1 MDHSDPTISMK
12 TLAVSTAMAGA
23 LLSGCAANP
32 APRADV
38 SATQAQ
44 AALAEGR
51 VDRGIRLAEQA
62 VQADPRNAA
71 YRAMLGK
78 AYLDAG
84 RFGSAE
90 TSFSDAMALG
100 DNSPRTALSLALSLT
115 AQARYGEAA
124 ALLNDWEGQIAT
136 ADLGLALALSGQP
149 ERGIHLM
156 GNAIRGGDNTVK
168 MRQNLAYAYAVA
180 GRWREARLMAAQ
192 DVPADQVG
200 ARMAQWAEMA
210 SPDAYQVRIARLLGV
225 PAGVRDMG
233 QPTALALN
241 NSPAL
246 EQLAAEASGYAVAA
260 APQVRGELPA
270 AAASAANPAAPQAT
284 TLPEGRVAIPATAA
298 ELPSVGRP
306 APAMDVAAAD
316 AVAASQPSDFATAFA
331 TAAPTGGSLAQV
343 AQDAIRFV
351 SQPVVQATPARYGA
365 AAEQAEAPAPAATP
379 VPALAQREAAST
391 GGRQVAARTVPQQ
404 SASEDAAVAA
414 LSGATGSHLVQ
425 LGSFSSEQGARR
437 AWGIYVAR
445 YPELA
450 GHGMVITEAVVRGK
464 RYFRV
469 SAAGFDRMASRA
481 MCNAID
487 ARGGEGCISW
497 AINTPLPGA
506 LPSRREDSVRLAR
519 RD

>member
-1 MDHSDPTISMK
+1 MDKHEPTSSMMAI
-12 TLAVSTAMAGA
+12 AVSTAMAGA

-51 VDRGIRLAEQA
+51 VDRGVRLAEDA
-62 VQADPRNAA
+62 VRAEPNNAT

-90 TSFSDAMALG
+90 TSFNDAMALG
-100 DNSPRTALSLALSLT
+100 DNSPRSALSLALSLT

-156 GNAIRGGDNTVK
+156 GNAIRSGDNTVK

-200 ARMAQWAEMA
+200 ERMAQWAEMA
-210 SPDAYQVRIARLLGV
+210 SPDAYQLRIARLLGV

-241 NSPAL
+241 NNPGV
-246 EQLAAEASGYAVAA
+246 EQLAAEARAAVPA
-260 APQVRGELPA
+260 GELPA
-270 AAASAANPAAPQAT
+270 SAASAPLAMAVPQ
-284 TLPEGRVAIPATAA
+284 GRMVLPATAA
-298 ELPSVGRP
+298 ELPTVGG
-306 APAMDVAAAD
+306 AEAAAA
-316 AVAASQPSDFATAFA
+316 AVPQTDFATAFA
-331 TAAPTGGSLAQV
+331 TGAPTGGSLTQV
-343 AQDAIRFV
+343 TQHAIRFV
-351 SQPVVQATPARYGA
+351 SQPIVQGSPASASA
-365 AAEQAEAPAPAATP
+365 APQQAPSAS
-379 VPALAQREAAST
+379 LAQREAASA
-391 GGRQVAARTVPQQ
+391 GARQVAARAMPVQ
-404 SASEDAAVAA
+404 SASEDAAIEA
-414 LSGATGSHLVQ
+414 LSTADGTHLVQ

-437 AWGIYVAR
+437 AWGIYVSR

-450 GHGMVITEAVVRGK
+450 GHDMVITEAIVRGK

-469 SAAGFDRMASRA
+469 SAAGFDRRASRA

-487 ARGGEGCISW
+487 SRGGDGCISW
-497 AINTPLPGA
+497 AANAPLPGA

>member
-1 MDHSDPTISMK
+1 MDKHQPTSSMMAI
-12 TLAVSTAMAGA
+12 AVSTALAGA

-32 APRADV
+32 APRADI

-51 VDRGIRLAEQA
+51 VDRGVRLSEDA
-62 VQADPRNAA
+62 VRADPRNAA

-84 RFGSAE
+84 RFASAE
-90 TSFSDAMALG
+90 ASFNDAMTLG

-156 GNAIRGGDNTVK
+156 GNAIRGGENTPK

-180 GRWREARLMAAQ
+180 GRWREARLMAQQ

-200 ARMAQWAEMA
+200 ERMAQWAEMA
-210 SPDAYQVRIARLLGV
+210 SPEAYQLRIARLLGV

-241 NSPAL
+241 NTPGL
-246 EQLAAEASGYAVAA
+246 EQLAAEASGYVAA
-260 APQVRGELPA
+260 SGELPA
-270 AAASAANPAAPQAT
+270 APAPSAMAMGV
-284 TLPEGRVAIPATAA
+284 PEGRMAIPATAA
-298 ELPSVGRP
+298 ELSAVGRP
-306 APAMDVAAAD
+306 APAMDVAAGD
-316 AVAASQPSDFATAFA
+316 AVAASRPTDFAAAFA
-331 TAAPTGGSLAQV
+331 TTAPTGGSLAQV
-343 AQDAIRFV
+343 TQDAIRFA
-351 SQPVVQATPARYGA
+351 SQPVVQNAPVRYGA
-365 AAEQAEAPAPAATP
+365 A
-379 VPALAQREAAST
+379 
-391 GGRQVAARTVPQQ
+391 PQQ
-404 SASEDAAVAA
+404 AASEDAAVAA
-414 LSGATGSHLVQ
+414 LSRADGTHLVQ

-437 AWGIYVAR
+437 AWGIYVSR

-450 GHGMVITEAVVRGK
+450 GHDMVITEAVVRGK

-469 SAAGFDRMASRA
+469 SAAGFDRMASRS
-481 MCNAID
+481 MCSAID
-487 ARGGEGCISW
+487 ARGGDGCISW
-497 AINTPLPGA
+497 AANAPLPGA

>member
-1 MDHSDPTISMK
+1 MDKHEPTSSMMAI
-12 TLAVSTAMAGA
+12 AVTTAMAGA
-23 LLSGCAANP
+23 LLSGCAATP

-51 VDRGIRLAEQA
+51 VDRGVRLAEDA
-62 VQADPRNAA
+62 VRAEPHNAA
-71 YRAMLGK
+71 YRAILGK

-84 RFGSAE
+84 RFASAE
-90 TSFSDAMALG
+90 TSFNDAMALG

-200 ARMAQWAEMA
+200 ARMAQWAELA
-210 SPDAYQVRIARLLGV
+210 SPDAYQLRIARLLGV
-225 PAGVRDMG
+225 PAGVRDAG
-233 QPTALALN
+233 QPTALALSN
-241 NSPAL
+241 NPGL
-246 EQLAAEASGYAVAA
+246 EQLAAEATGTAVA
-260 APQVRGELPA
+260 VNGELPA
-270 AAASAANPAAPQAT
+270 AGPAPLAMAV
-284 TLPEGRVAIPATAA
+284 PEGRVVIPATAA
-298 ELPSVGRP
+298 ELPSVGGAEV
-306 APAMDVAAAD
+306 AP
-316 AVAASQPSDFATAFA
+316 AASQPTDFATAFA
-331 TAAPTGGSLAQV
+331 ASAQSGGSLAQV
-343 AQDAIRFV
+343 TQDAIRFV
-351 SQPVVQATPARYGA
+351 SQPMAQGA
-365 AAEQAEAPAPAATP
+365 APDLAERQ
-379 VPALAQREAAST
+379 AAST
-391 GGRQVAARTVPQQ
+391 GARQVAARAAPVQ
-404 SASEDAAVAA
+404 SANEDAAIAA
-414 LSGATGSHLVQ
+414 LSTADSTHLVQ

-437 AWGIYVAR
+437 AWNIYVGR

-450 GHGMVITEAVVRGK
+450 GHDMVITEAVVRGK

-469 SAAGFDRMASRA
+469 SAAGFDRTASRA
-481 MCNAID
+481 MCSAID
-487 ARGGEGCISW
+487 ARGGDGCISW
-497 AINTPLPGA
+497 AANAPLPGA
-506 LPSRREDSVRLAR
+506 LPSRREDGVRLAR

>member
-1 MDHSDPTISMK
+1 MDKHELTSSMMAI
-12 TLAVSTAMAGA
+12 AVSTAMAGA
-23 LLSGCAANP
+23 LLSGCAATP
-32 APRADV
+32 APRADI

-44 AALAEGR
+44 AAMAEGR
-51 VDRGIRLAEQA
+51 VDRGVRLSEDA
-62 VQADPRNAA
+62 VRADPRNAA

-84 RFGSAE
+84 RFASAE
-90 TSFSDAMALG
+90 TSFTDAMALG

-156 GNAIRGGDNTVK
+156 GNAIRGGENTPK

-180 GRWREARLMAAQ
+180 GRWREARLMAQQ

-200 ARMAQWAEMA
+200 ERMAQWAEMA
-210 SPDAYQVRIARLLGV
+210 SPEAYQLRIARLLGV
-225 PAGVRDMG
+225 PAGIRDMG

-241 NSPAL
+241 NTPGL
-246 EQLAAEASGYAVAA
+246 EQLAAEASGYVATS
-260 APQVRGELPA
+260 GELPA
-270 AAASAANPAAPQAT
+270 ASGAPAPAPVAVAVAV
-284 TLPEGRVAIPATAA
+284 PEGRMAIPATAA
-298 ELPSVGRP
+298 ELPAVGRP
-306 APAMDVAAAD
+306 APAMDVAAGD
-316 AVAASQPSDFATAFA
+316 AVAASQPTDFATAFA
-331 TAAPTGGSLAQV
+331 TSAPSGGSLAQV
-343 AQDAIRFV
+343 TQDAIRFV
-351 SQPVVQATPARYGA
+351 SQPVVQSAPVRYGA
-365 AAEQAEAPAPAATP
+365 TP
-379 VPALAQREAAST
+379 DLAQREAASA
-391 GGRQVAARTVPQQ
+391 GARQVAARAIPQQ
-404 SASEDAAVAA
+404 AASEDAAVAA
-414 LSGATGSHLVQ
+414 LSSADGTHLVQ

-437 AWGIYVAR
+437 AWGIYVGR

-450 GHGMVITEAVVRGK
+450 GHDMVITEAVVRGK

-469 SAAGFDRMASRA
+469 SAAGFDRMASRS
-481 MCNAID
+481 MCSAID
-487 ARGGEGCISW
+487 ARGGDGCITW
-497 AINTPLPGA
+497 AANAPLPGA

>member
-1 MDHSDPTISMK
+1 MDKHEPTSCMMAI
-12 TLAVSTAMAGA
+12 AVSTALAGA
-23 LLSGCAANP
+23 LLSGCAATP
-32 APRADV
+32 APRADI

-51 VDRGIRLAEQA
+51 VDRGVRLAEDA
-62 VQADPRNAA
+62 VQAEPRNAA

-84 RFGSAE
+84 RFAAAE
-90 TSFSDAMALG
+90 TSFNDAMALG

-156 GNAIRGGDNTVK
+156 GNAIRSGDNTVK

-210 SPDAYQVRIARLLGV
+210 SPDSYQLRIARLLGV
-225 PAGVRDMG
+225 PAGVRDTG

-241 NSPAL
+241 NTPGL
-246 EQLAAEASGYAVAA
+246 EQLAAEASGHAVAA
-260 APQVRGELPA
+260 APRAPGELPA
-270 AAASAANPAAPQAT
+270 LGAAPAQVAPAPMAMA
-284 TLPEGRVAIPATAA
+284 LPEGRVAIPATAA
-298 ELPSVGRP
+298 ELPAVGRP

-316 AVAASQPSDFATAFA
+316 AVAASQPTDFATAFA
-331 TAAPTGGSLAQV
+331 TSAPSGGSLAQV
-343 AQDAIRFV
+343 TQDAIRFV
-351 SQPVVQATPARYGA
+351 SQPVVQSTPARYGA
-365 AAEQAEAPAPAATP
+365 APEAAAAAAPS
-379 VPALAQREAAST
+379 LAQREAAST
-391 GGRQVAARTVPQQ
+391 GARQVAARAIPQQ
-404 SASEDAAVAA
+404 AASEDAAIEA
-414 LSGATGSHLVQ
+414 LASADGTHLVQ
-425 LGSFSSEQGARR
+425 LGSFLSEQGARR
-437 AWGIYVAR
+437 AWGIYVSR

-450 GHGMVITEAVVRGK
+450 GHDMVITDAVVRGK

-481 MCNAID
+481 MCNAVD
-487 ARGGEGCISW
+487 ARGGDGCITW
-497 AINTPLPGA
+497 AANAPLPGA

>member
-1 MDHSDPTISMK
+1 MDKPDPTISMK

-23 LLSGCAANP
+23 LLSGCAASP
-32 APRADV
+32 APRADI

-51 VDRGIRLAEQA
+51 VDRGLRLAEQA

-84 RFGSAE
+84 RFASAE
-90 TSFSDAMALG
+90 TSFNDAMALG
-100 DNSPRTALSLALSLT
+100 DNSPRTALSLALSLN

-156 GNAIRGGDNTVK
+156 GNAIRGGENTVK

-210 SPDAYQVRIARLLGV
+210 SPDAYQLRIARLLGV

-233 QPTALALN
+233 QPAALALN
-241 NSPAL
+241 NTPGL

-260 APQVRGELPA
+260 APRAQGELPA
-270 AAASAANPAAPQAT
+270 AGVAPAPVAPA
-284 TLPEGRVAIPATAA
+284 LPERRVAIPATAS
-298 ELPSVGRP
+298 ELPAVGR
-306 APAMDVAAAD
+306 PAMDVAAGD
-316 AVAASQPSDFATAFA
+316 AAAASQPTDFATAFA
-331 TAAPTGGSLAQV
+331 TAAPSGGSLAQV
-343 AQDAIRFV
+343 TQDAIRFV
-351 SQPVVQATPARYGA
+351 NQPVVQSTPTRYGA
-365 AAEQAEAPAPAATP
+365 TPEQPAAE
-379 VPALAQREAAST
+379 VPTLAQREAASA
-391 GGRQVAARTVPQQ
+391 GARQVAARAMPLQ

-414 LSGATGSHLVQ
+414 LSSADGSHLVQ

-437 AWGIYVAR
+437 AWGIYVSR

-450 GHGMVITEAVVRGK
+450 SHDMVITEAVVRGK

-469 SAAGFDRMASRA
+469 SAAGFDRTASRA

-497 AINTPLPGA
+497 AANAPLPGA

-519 RD
+519 RN

>member
-1 MDHSDPTISMK
+1 MDTPDTTISMK

-23 LLSGCAANP
+23 LLSGCAATP

-51 VDRGIRLAEQA
+51 VDRGTRLAEQA
-62 VQADPRNAA
+62 VQAEPRNAA

-84 RFGSAE
+84 RFASAE
-90 TSFSDAMALG
+90 TSFNDAMALG
-100 DNSPRTALSLALSLT
+100 DNSPRTALSLALSLS
-115 AQARYGEAA
+115 AQARYSEAA

-136 ADLGLALALSGQP
+136 ADLGLALALAGQP

-156 GNAIRGGDNTVK
+156 GNAIRGGENTAK

-192 DVPADQVG
+192 DVPADQLG
-200 ARMAQWAEMA
+200 ARIAQWAEMA
-210 SPDAYQVRIARLLGV
+210 SPDAYELRIARLLGV

-233 QPTALALN
+233 QPTALALAN
-241 NSPAL
+241 TPGL
-246 EQLAAEASGYAVAA
+246 EQLAAEASGYVAA
-260 APQVRGELPA
+260 AQGELPA
-270 AAASAANPAAPQAT
+270 AAPQVARAV
-284 TLPEGRVAIPATAA
+284 PEGRMAVPASAS

-306 APAMDVAAAD
+306 APAVNVAAAD
-316 AVAASQPSDFATAFA
+316 AVAASQPADFATAFA
-331 TAAPTGGSLAQV
+331 TDAPSGGSLAQV
-343 AQDAIRFV
+343 TQDAIRFV
-351 SQPVVQATPARYGA
+351 GAPVVQAMPVRYGA
-365 AAEQAEAPAPAATP
+365 APQNAATETP
-379 VPALAQREAAST
+379 ATPALAARQAAST
-391 GGRQVAARTVPQQ
+391 GARQVAARTIAPQGEN
-404 SASEDAAVAA
+404 ASPVEA
-414 LSGATGSHLVQ
+414 LAGADGTHLVQ

-437 AWGIYVAR
+437 AWGIYVSR

-450 GHGMVITEAVVRGK
+450 GHDMVITEAMVRGK

-469 SAAGFDRMASRA
+469 SAAGFDRANSRS
-481 MCNAID
+481 MCSQVAT
-487 ARGGEGCISW
+487 RGGDGCISW
-497 AINTPLPGA
+497 AANAPLPGA
-506 LPSRREDSVRLAR
+506 LPSRREDGVRLAR